1 MQVHSSHFIMRALH
15 AQFEMA
21 MACCAVEIVLSV
33 PGFAQSTN
41 GYRAM
46 TAVERSTVGALRQY
60 APEARVTAEPPAI
73 PSNLLVPPMYRSL
86 VDSMFQ
92 QSPTFRRQC
101 RRIANTSG
109 LVVTLRAVPGQPS
122 GRVRARTRIAWED
135 DQLHAAIEVLTLDGP
150 AELIA
155 HELEHVIEQL
165 DGINLRSRVV
175 RSGSGVQ
182 MADTE
187 PAYETKRAV
196 RVGLAVAEEM
206 RGPGR

>member
-1 MQVHSSHFIMRALH
+1 
-15 AQFEMA
+15 
-21 MACCAVEIVLSV
+21 
-33 PGFAQSTN
+33 
-41 GYRAM
+41 
-46 TAVERSTVGALRQY
+46 
-60 APEARVTAEPPAI
+60 
-73 PSNLLVPPMYRSL
+73 MYRSL

-101 RRIANTSG
+101 RRIANTSD
-109 LVVTLRAVPGQPS
+109 LVVTLRAVPGQPA

-135 DQLHAAIEVLTLDGP
+135 DQLHAAIEVLTLDGH

-175 RSGSGVQ
+175 RSGVQ
-182 MADTE
+182 MSDTE